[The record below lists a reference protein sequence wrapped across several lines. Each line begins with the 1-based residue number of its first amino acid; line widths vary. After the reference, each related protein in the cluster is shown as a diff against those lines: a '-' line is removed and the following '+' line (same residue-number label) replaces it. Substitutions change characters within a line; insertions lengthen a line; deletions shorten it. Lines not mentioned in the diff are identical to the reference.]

1 MQRVTT
7 ADAPPAERDDDADHI
22 VGQPRR
28 RPRWAAALAGV
39 LAAAVALGIAELIA
53 ALVRPQAAPVL
64 AVGSAVID
72 ATPTWLKD
80 LAIRTLGTNDKPA
93 LLTGVVTV
101 LALCAAVA
109 GAASLSRR
117 AIGFGFVAVLGLCGA
132 LAALA
137 RPGGSVADALPSLIG
152 AVAGAAA
159 LAVLLN
165 KLQPVDIQFAPDA
178 PAERSGGQLPDR
190 LRDLV
195 AGRDRKANYDRR
207 GFLVGSAV
215 MGIAAVVAGGAGRV
229 LLARRF
235 DATASR
241 AEVALPTPTDTATDL
256 ARTAQVGIAG
266 VSPFFTDNREFY
278 RVDTAL
284 IVPAVAADTWS
295 LRVHGRV
302 ERPVELDY
310 ATLLNRPM
318 VERDITLACVSNEV
332 GGRYIGTARWL
343 GTPLRD
349 LLLEMGIDPRAEQLV
364 ARSTDGMTIGTPTA
378 AVLDGRDALLAI
390 GMNGE
395 PLPLEHGFPVR
406 MIVPGLY
413 GYVSACK
420 WLVDLEAT
428 TFDAYDPY
436 WTARGWARE
445 APIKT
450 MSRID
455 VPRPLAQVTAGQ
467 VAVAG
472 VAWAQH
478 RGIDRVEV
486 RVDRGA
492 WQDAGLASE
501 HTPDT
506 WRQWVWEW
514 DAPPGTHTLE
524 VRATDRTGTTQPEER
539 VRPFPDGATGW
550 HSVVVQVSEA
560 A

>member
-1 MQRVTT
+1 M
-7 ADAPPAERDDDADHI
+7 
-22 VGQPRR
+22 
-28 RPRWAAALAGV
+28 
-39 LAAAVALGIAELIA
+39 
-53 ALVRPQAAPVL
+53 L

-215 MGIAAVVAGGAGRV
+215 TGIAAVVAGGAGRV

-256 ARTAQVGIAG
+256 ARTAEVGIAG

-349 LLLEMGIDPRAEQLV
+349 LLLEVGIDPRAEQLV
-364 ARSTDGMTIGTPTA
+364 ARSTDGMTIGTPDRSSARRARRA
-378 AVLDGRDALLAI
+378 AGDRHERRAVAAGARLSGPHDR
-390 GMNGE
+390 
-395 PLPLEHGFPVR
+395 PRPVR
-406 MIVPGLY
+406 LRVRVQVAGRPRGRRR
-413 GYVSACK
+413 STR
-420 WLVDLEAT
+420 T
-428 TFDAYDPY
+428 TRTGPH
-436 WTARGWARE
+436 RGWARE

-455 VPRPLAQVTAGQ
+455 VPRPLAQVTAGTGRRCRCR
-467 VAVAG
+467 VGAAPGHRPSRGSRRSRSLAGRRIGVRTYAGHLAAVGAG
-472 VAWAQH
+472 S
-478 RGIDRVEV
+478 GTPL
-486 RVDRGA
+486 
-492 WQDAGLASE
+492 LARTRSRSGQQIG
-501 HTPDT
+501 P
-506 WRQWVWEW
+506 
-514 DAPPGTHTLE
+514 APPSRRNGCARSRRCHRLAFRR
-524 VRATDRTGTTQPEER
+524 RAR
-539 VRPFPDGATGW
+539 
-550 HSVVVQVSEA
+550 SSEA

>member
-1 MQRVTT
+1 MQRVI
-7 ADAPPAERDDDADHI
+7 AAAAPPAEQRDDD
-22 VGQPRR
+22 VGQRARGP
-28 RPRWAAALAGV
+28 WMLAALAGV
-39 LAAAVALGIAELIA
+39 LSAAAALGIAELVA

-80 LAIRTLGTNDKPA
+80 VAIRTLGTNDKPV
-93 LLTGVVTV
+93 LLTGVLVV
-101 LALCAAVA
+101 LVVCAAVA

-117 AIGFGFVAVLGLCGA
+117 VIGFGFVALLGVSGIA
-132 LAALA
+132 AALA
-137 RPGGSVADALPSLIG
+137 RPGGSVADALPSLLG
-152 AVAGAAA
+152 AVAGTAA

-165 KLQPVDIQFAPDA
+165 KLQPARIDSPTDVAQDRAGEPLA
-178 PAERSGGQLPDR
+178 DR
-190 LRDLV
+190 LRGLV
-195 AGRDRKANYDRR
+195 AGRDRKASYDRR

-215 MGIAAVVAGGAGRV
+215 TGIAAVVAGGAGRV

-241 AEVALPTPTDTATDL
+241 AEVTLPPVLDTAANL
-256 ARTAQVGIAG
+256 ARTAEVDVPG
-266 VSPFFTDNREFY
+266 VSRFFTDNRDFY

-284 IVPAVAADTWS
+284 IVPAVAADAWN

-302 ERPVELDY
+302 EHPLELDY
-310 ATLLNRPM
+310 TELLNRPM

-332 GGRYIGTARWL
+332 GGRYVGTARWL

-349 LLLEMGIDPRAEQLV
+349 LLLEAGIDPQADQLV

-436 WTARGWARE
+436 WTARGWGRD

-455 VPRPLAQVTAGQ
+455 VPRPLAQLTSGQ

-514 DAPPGTHTLE
+514 DAIPGTHTLE
-524 VRATDRTGTTQPEER
+524 VRATDRTGTSQPEER
-539 VRPFPDGATGW
+539 ARPFPDGATGW
-550 HSVVVQVSEA
+550 HSVVVQVSKPA
-560 A
+560 